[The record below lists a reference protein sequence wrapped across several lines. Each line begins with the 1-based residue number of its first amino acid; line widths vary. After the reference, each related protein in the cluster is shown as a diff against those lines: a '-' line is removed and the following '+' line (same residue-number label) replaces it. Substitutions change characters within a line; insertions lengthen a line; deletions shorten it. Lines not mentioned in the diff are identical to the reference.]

1 MVDAYCHPIYKNMLT
16 IEKKKC
22 KMKKQKTLRRI
33 SIMKKI
39 DISQMAVI
47 GVMTA
52 VLCVLAPITL
62 PIGLVPLSLAN
73 FVIFISVYVLGI
85 WKGTVSCILYL
96 LIGLIGVPVF
106 SGFSSGPAKLLG
118 PTGGYLIGYVFMALI
133 AGFFIDRF
141 KCRKLPSLLGMLLG
155 TLVLYLLGTVWLAYQ
170 AGMTFMAA
178 LWAGVIPFIAG
189 DLAKIIIALFLG
201 PILRER
207 LQKAG
212 LYK

>member
-1 MVDAYCHPIYKNMLT
+1 
-16 IEKKKC
+16 
-22 KMKKQKTLRRI
+22 
-33 SIMKKI
+33 
-39 DISQMAVI
+39 
-47 GVMTA
+47 
-52 VLCVLAPITL
+52 LCVLAPITL

>member
-1 MVDAYCHPIYKNMLT
+1 
-16 IEKKKC
+16 
-22 KMKKQKTLRRI
+22 
-33 SIMKKI
+33 MKKI